1 MTDLKD
7 LIFSQSNR
15 IFACALHI
23 LLLLSAPHSLFEFPH
38 RNFILLVC
46 SLVSIISSYLFFNNH
61 KSYDVFNFE
70 AFYIKNHLLNNK
82 IQAQNLKNEDSFS
95 YHDQILAAFQK
106 QFPGIK
112 FDWKKIEK
120 PKEKDENSLYNN
132 QILSKIKS
140 YLAKKLNKGENQEE
154 NED

>member
-1 MTDLKD
+1 
-7 LIFSQSNR
+7 
-15 IFACALHI
+15 
-23 LLLLSAPHSLFEFPH
+23 
-38 RNFILLVC
+38 
-46 SLVSIISSYLFFNNH
+46 
-61 KSYDVFNFE
+61 
-70 AFYIKNHLLNNK
+70 LLNNK
-82 IQAQNLKNEDSFS
+82 ILAQNLKNEDSFS

-132 QILSKIKS
+132 HILSKIKS
-140 YLAKKLNKGENQEE
+140 YLAKNILKGEIQEE